1 MVPSWSQ
8 DLTPWSRMVSD
19 PVVSN
24 KQPKGKPAK
33 AVLTTQ
39 WMVNT
44 TLTAWAVVLGLLR
57 SSS

>member
-1 MVPSWSQ
+1 
-8 DLTPWSRMVSD
+8 MVSD